1 MIQER
6 MEQSMKHVKWLAI
19 PLSLSLLVACGDEND
34 DVTNPPEN
42 APTEGTANSNDTANN
57 GTNNNGETAN
67 DTTATNGHNKF
78 QFTHFSLDVEYSVTK
93 SFEVEYENEIS
104 KVEASYEDEINNEKL
119 YGNDAYSK
127 LEPIFQSFKFDENTA
142 DDEVI
147 AEVLQ
152 GFNLAEDYQKLELE
166 VRFGDGTEKE
176 YRKGK

>member
-1 MIQER
+1 
-6 MEQSMKHVKWLAI
+6 MKHVKWLVI
-19 PLSLSLLVACGDEND
+19 PLSLWLLVACGDEND
-34 DVTNPPEN
+34 EVTNLPEN
-42 APTEGTANSNDTANN
+42 APTEGTANNNDTANN
-57 GTNNNGETAN
+57 GTTNNGETAN

-78 QFTHFSLDVEYSVTK
+78 QFTHFSLDVEYSATK
-93 SFEVEYENEIS
+93 SFEAEYENETS

-127 LEPIFQSFKFDENTA
+127 LEPIFQSFKFDQNTA

-152 GFNLAEDYQKLELE
+152 AFNLAEDYQNLELE
-166 VRFGDGTEKE
+166 IRFGNGTEKE